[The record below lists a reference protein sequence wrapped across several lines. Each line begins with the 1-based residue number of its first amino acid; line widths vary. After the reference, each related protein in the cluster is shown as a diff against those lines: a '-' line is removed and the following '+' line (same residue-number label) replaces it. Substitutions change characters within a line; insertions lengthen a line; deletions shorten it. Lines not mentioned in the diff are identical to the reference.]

1 MTLNSTGLGVGVS
14 SAATKF
20 HISGTGTQTAK
31 IQTNTSGDPTLLLEA
46 AGVDNCSILYD
57 RTNGGMRFDVSAI
70 TAAMRLSTTGNL
82 GIGVTPSAWGS
93 NYKALQIGA
102 QSCFYNALGY
112 ITSINTNAF
121 ENSSGQ
127 LVRIANGEATRYVQ
141 SGGAHQWYYAAN
153 ANAGFVGGF
162 TQAMTLDAS
171 GNLLVGVTSANANG
185 GVLQLKSGITFP
197 AVQVASSDA
206 NTLDDY
212 EEGTFTPT
220 IVGTTTAGTGTYTSQ
235 TGRYTKIGNQVTV
248 WIYFYWTA
256 HTGTGNMRVSG
267 LPFTI
272 LNTAGFYPAA
282 SIGILYNIAL
292 TAGNTL
298 LAFGNLNS
306 TQILLIQSPT
316 GGGADTDVPID
327 TAGAISLTMT
337 YTV

>member
-1 MTLNSTGLGVGVS
+1 MATSGKGIDF
-14 SAATKF
+14 SATTEG
-20 HISGTGTQTAK
+20 SGTM
-31 IQTNTSGDPTLLLEA
+31 TSELL
-46 AGVDNCSILYD
+46 N
-57 RTNGGMRFDVSAI
+57 
-70 TAAMRLSTTGNL
+70 
-82 GIGVTPSAWGS
+82 
-93 NYKALQIGA
+93 
-102 QSCFYNALGY
+102 
-112 ITSINTNAF
+112 
-121 ENSSGQ
+121 
-127 LVRIANGEATRYVQ
+127 
-141 SGGAHQWYYAAN
+141 
-153 ANAGFVGGF
+153 
-162 TQAMTLDAS
+162 
-171 GNLLVGVTSANANG
+171 
-185 GVLQLKSGITFP
+185 
-197 AVQVASSDA
+197 
-206 NTLDDY
+206 DY